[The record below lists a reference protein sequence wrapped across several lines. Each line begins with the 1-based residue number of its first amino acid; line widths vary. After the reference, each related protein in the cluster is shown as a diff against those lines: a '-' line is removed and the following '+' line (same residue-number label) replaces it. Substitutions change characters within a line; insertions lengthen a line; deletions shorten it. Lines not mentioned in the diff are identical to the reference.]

1 MRQKKISFS
10 ASYLFVALAAL
21 LLIQYWLS
29 PKVDN
34 VSYTQFKN
42 LVKEYKINSVVIST
56 NQLKGFETRQDE
68 KKEPLFPEMI
78 YRTPRVDDRNLVEF
92 LEDNNVDI
100 IAENENTFLKTLLSW
115 VVPALIFVGIWMFA
129 IKKMGQ
135 AGPGMMT
142 LGKHKAK
149 IVAQTDLGVDFS
161 SVAGQDE
168 AKQELEEV
176 IEFLKTPEK
185 FTRLGAKI
193 PKGILL
199 VGPPGTGKTLMAK
212 AVAGESGVPFF
223 SISGS
228 DFIEMFVGL
237 GAARVRDLFDQ
248 AGKTAP
254 CIVFIDELDALGKAR
269 GIGGI
274 SGGHD
279 EREQTLNQLLAE
291 MDGFETNKGVII
303 LAATNRPE
311 ILDPALLRP
320 GRFDR
325 QILVDRPD
333 LKERVAILKVHSK
346 GVTLADSVDLD
357 VIARRTPGFTGA
369 DLANLVNEA
378 TLLAVRKGKDKVDN
392 EEFEQAIDRIIAGLE
407 KKNRVMNDTEK
418 KIVAYH
424 ETGHA
429 LVAAF
434 TATAEKVHK
443 ITIVPRGIGSLGFTM
458 QLPTEDRYLMSKT
471 ELLEKID
478 VLLGG
483 RAAEELTFGEITT
496 GAQNDLQK
504 ATNIARSMVT
514 LYGMNEKLGHATY
527 NEPGGQFLQQGIF
540 QQKEISDETAKLID
554 DEVRTILDERMAMVR
569 NLLATKKDLLEKVA
583 TALLEKET
591 LESEEFLELV
601 GLAKEETAPDSKAE
615 EEKESLNQK
624 TESPKTIAVVLL
636 NLGGPER
643 LEDVEP
649 FLFNL
654 FSDRMI
660 IRLGPAFMQKTIARF
675 ISRRRAPKSA
685 QAYAKIGGG
694 SPLGRITAEQ
704 AQALEKE
711 LAALGSFKVSMAM
724 RYWQP
729 RAKETLAALQNEGIQ
744 HIIAL
749 PLYPHYSIAT
759 TGSSVA
765 DLVEAGTIVFASLQ
779 TLKPSNPG
787 LCSPS
792 ISRPWQQPS
801 KRGRIVRREKA
812 CRCIQRPL
820 PAGEIHPGGR
830 PLCGAPQADH

>member
-10 ASYLFVALAAL
+10 TTYLIIALGTL

-29 PKVDN
+29 PKVVN

-42 LVKEYKINSVVIST
+42 LVAENKITSVVIST

-68 KKEPLFPEMI
+68 KKEPLFPEKI

-92 LEDNNVDI
+92 LEGNSVDI

-115 VVPALIFVGIWMFA
+115 IVPALIFVGIWMFA
-129 IKKMGQ
+129 IKRMSQ

-161 SVAGQDE
+161 SVAGQEE
-168 AKQELEEV
+168 AKQELAEV
-176 IEFLKTPEK
+176 IEFLKTPDK

-199 VGPPGTGKTLMAK
+199 VGPPGTGKTLLAK

-248 AGKTAP
+248 ASKTAP

-325 QILVDRPD
+325 HILVDRPD

-346 GVTLADSVDLD
+346 GVALDDSVDLD

-378 TLLAVRKGKDKVDN
+378 TLLAVRKGKDKVDT
-392 EEFEQAIDRIIAGLE
+392 EEFDQAIDRIIAGLE
-407 KKNRVMNDTEK
+407 KKNRVLNDREK
-418 KIVAYH
+418 KIVAFH

-434 TATAEKVHK
+434 RATAEKVHK

-458 QLPTEDRYLMSKT
+458 QLPTEDRFLMSRT

-514 LYGMNEKLGHATY
+514 MYGMNEKLGQATY
-527 NEPGGQFLQQGIF
+527 NEPGGQFLQQ
-540 QQKEISDETAKLID
+540 QQLLQQREISDETAKLID
-554 DEVRTILDERMAMVR
+554 DEVRAILAERMSEVK
-569 NLLATKKDLLEKVA
+569 NLLATKEELLEKVA

-591 LESEEFLELV
+591 LESEEFIELV
-601 GLAKEETAPDSKAE
+601 GLEKEPIEPESKPA
-615 EEKESLNQK
+615 EEKE
-624 TESPKTIAVVLL
+624 A
-636 NLGGPER
+636 
-643 LEDVEP
+643 
-649 FLFNL
+649 
-654 FSDRMI
+654 
-660 IRLGPAFMQKTIARF
+660 
-675 ISRRRAPKSA
+675 
-685 QAYAKIGGG
+685 
-694 SPLGRITAEQ
+694 
-704 AQALEKE
+704 
-711 LAALGSFKVSMAM
+711 
-724 RYWQP
+724 
-729 RAKETLAALQNEGIQ
+729 
-744 HIIAL
+744 
-749 PLYPHYSIAT
+749 
-759 TGSSVA
+759 
-765 DLVEAGTIVFASLQ
+765 
-779 TLKPSNPG
+779 
-787 LCSPS
+787 
-792 ISRPWQQPS
+792 
-801 KRGRIVRREKA
+801 
-812 CRCIQRPL
+812 
-820 PAGEIHPGGR
+820 
-830 PLCGAPQADH
+830 

>member
-21 LLIQYWLS
+21 ILFQYWLS
-29 PKVDN
+29 PKVNN

-42 LVKEYKINSVVIST
+42 LVKEFKITSVVIST
-56 NQLKGFETRQDE
+56 NQLKGFETRQDG
-68 KKEPLFPEMI
+68 KQEPLFPEMI

-100 IAENENTFLKTLLSW
+100 IAENENTFLKMLLSW

-168 AKQELEEV
+168 AKQELQEV
-176 IEFLKTPEK
+176 IEFLKTPGK

-228 DFIEMFVGL
+228 EFIEMFVGL

-279 EREQTLNQLLAE
+279 EREQTLNQLLTE

-333 LKERVAILKVHSK
+333 LKERVAILKVHCK
-346 GVTLADSVDLD
+346 GVTIADSVDLD

-378 TLLAVRKGKDKVDN
+378 TLLAVRKGKDDVDN
-392 EEFEQAIDRIIAGLE
+392 EEFEQAIDRIVAGLE

-418 KIVAYH
+418 KFVAYH

-443 ITIVPRGIGSLGFTM
+443 ISIVPRGIGSLGFTM

-483 RAAEELTFGEITT
+483 RAAEEMTFGEITT

-514 LYGMNEKLGHATY
+514 MYGMNEKLGHATY
-527 NEPGGQFLQQGIF
+527 NEPGNQFLQQGIL

-554 DEVRTILDERMAMVR
+554 DEVRTILDERMAIVR
-569 NLLATKKDLLEKVA
+569 SLLATKKDLLEKVA
-583 TALLEKET
+583 SALLEKET
-591 LESEEFLELV
+591 LESEEFMELV
-601 GLAKEETAPDSKAE
+601 GAAKEDIAQDANTE
-615 EEKESLNQK
+615 EEKE
-624 TESPKTIAVVLL
+624 A
-636 NLGGPER
+636 
-643 LEDVEP
+643 
-649 FLFNL
+649 
-654 FSDRMI
+654 
-660 IRLGPAFMQKTIARF
+660 
-675 ISRRRAPKSA
+675 
-685 QAYAKIGGG
+685 
-694 SPLGRITAEQ
+694 
-704 AQALEKE
+704 
-711 LAALGSFKVSMAM
+711 
-724 RYWQP
+724 
-729 RAKETLAALQNEGIQ
+729 
-744 HIIAL
+744 
-749 PLYPHYSIAT
+749 
-759 TGSSVA
+759 
-765 DLVEAGTIVFASLQ
+765 
-779 TLKPSNPG
+779 
-787 LCSPS
+787 
-792 ISRPWQQPS
+792 
-801 KRGRIVRREKA
+801 
-812 CRCIQRPL
+812 
-820 PAGEIHPGGR
+820 
-830 PLCGAPQADH
+830 

>member
-1 MRQKKISFS
+1 MPQKKISFS
-10 ASYLFVALAAL
+10 ASYLFVALAAIL
-21 LLIQYWLS
+21 LFQYWLS
-29 PKVDN
+29 PKVNN

-42 LVKEYKINSVVIST
+42 LVKEFKINSVVIST
-56 NQLKGFETRQDE
+56 NQLKGFETRQDG
-68 KKEPLFPEMI
+68 KQEPLFPEMI

-92 LEDNNVDI
+92 LEGNNVDI
-100 IAENENTFLKTLLSW
+100 IAENENTFLKMLLSW

-228 DFIEMFVGL
+228 EFIEMFVGL

-279 EREQTLNQLLAE
+279 EREQTLNQLLTE

-333 LKERVAILKVHSK
+333 LTERVAILKVHSK
-346 GVTLADSVDLD
+346 GVTIADSVDLD
-357 VIARRTPGFTGA
+357 VIARRTP
-369 DLANLVNEA
+369 VNEA
-378 TLLAVRKGKDKVDN
+378 TLLAVRKGKDDVDN
-392 EEFEQAIDRIIAGLE
+392 EEFEQAIDRIVAGLE

-418 KIVAYH
+418 KFVAYH

-434 TATAEKVHK
+434 TTTAEKVHK

-527 NEPGGQFLQQGIF
+527 NEPGGQFLQQQQLF

-554 DEVRTILDERMAMVR
+554 DEIRIILDERMTEVK

-583 TALLEKET
+583 LALLEKET
-591 LESEEFLELV
+591 LESEEFIELV
-601 GLAKEETAPDSKAE
+601 GLAKDATAPDA
-615 EEKESLNQK
+615 K
-624 TESPKTIAVVLL
+624 T
-636 NLGGPER
+636 
-643 LEDVEP
+643 D
-649 FLFNL
+649 
-654 FSDRMI
+654 
-660 IRLGPAFMQKTIARF
+660 
-675 ISRRRAPKSA
+675 
-685 QAYAKIGGG
+685 
-694 SPLGRITAEQ
+694 
-704 AQALEKE
+704 
-711 LAALGSFKVSMAM
+711 
-724 RYWQP
+724 
-729 RAKETLAALQNEGIQ
+729 EG
-744 HIIAL
+744 
-749 PLYPHYSIAT
+749 
-759 TGSSVA
+759 
-765 DLVEAGTIVFASLQ
+765 
-779 TLKPSNPG
+779 
-787 LCSPS
+787 
-792 ISRPWQQPS
+792 
-801 KRGRIVRREKA
+801 EKA
-812 CRCIQRPL
+812 
-820 PAGEIHPGGR
+820 
-830 PLCGAPQADH
+830 